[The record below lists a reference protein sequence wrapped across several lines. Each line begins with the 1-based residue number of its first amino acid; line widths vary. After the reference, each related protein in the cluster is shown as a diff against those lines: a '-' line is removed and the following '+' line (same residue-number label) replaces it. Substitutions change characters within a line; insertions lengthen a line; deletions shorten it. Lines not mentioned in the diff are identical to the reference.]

1 MLSAA
6 VGVGEGPQ
14 AKARQRMCKRDLEIV
29 HDVFWDRD
37 AKSRCVANGKLK
49 GRVRDDRRRAHHTV
63 SLLRSLVFDCSCLA
77 LSLPLL
83 DLCAFAYRASASFSL
98 SYLHC
103 CRLPCVLL
111 CSSACSLCSLVFL
124 LRHHPLRHV
133 APSRLPLPNVRNFA
147 VIASIT

>member
-83 DLCAFAYRASASFSL
+83 DFCAFAYRAFCFVLSFLPALLSPSLCHTLFVRVLPLQLSVFVVSL
-98 SYLHC
+98 SQTK
-103 CRLPCVLL
+103 
-111 CSSACSLCSLVFL
+111 
-124 LRHHPLRHV
+124 
-133 APSRLPLPNVRNFA
+133 
-147 VIASIT
+147 IADI

>member
-83 DLCAFAYRASASFSL
+83 DFCAFAYRAFCFVLSFLPALLSPSLCLTLFIRVLPLQLSVFAASSSPPPRRSL
-98 SYLHC
+98 SL
-103 CRLPCVLL
+103 
-111 CSSACSLCSLVFL
+111 
-124 LRHHPLRHV
+124 
-133 APSRLPLPNVRNFA
+133 
-147 VIASIT
+147 ASPQCP